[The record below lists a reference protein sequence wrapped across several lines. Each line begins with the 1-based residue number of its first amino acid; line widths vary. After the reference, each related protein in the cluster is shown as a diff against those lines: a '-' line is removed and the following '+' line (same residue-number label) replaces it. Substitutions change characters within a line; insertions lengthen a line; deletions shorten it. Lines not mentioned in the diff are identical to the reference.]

1 MRLLRCIGL
10 TMLVLALAAS
20 CSQLPQS
27 SRTDEQMTS
36 IREEYLS
43 NHPEGV
49 YNAYIKEG
57 RVVKGMGSV
66 EVLAS
71 WGLPNV
77 RRPGPEANAEFWEYY
92 ARDEQSNS
100 LVSYELAFVDKL
112 LTRWSVHTD
121 LASVLGTTK
130 IGTDVNRTVEETL
143 RLGTSGVGGGVSP
156 TKK

>member
-1 MRLLRCIGL
+1 MNLLRCIGL
-10 TMLVLALAAS
+10 IVLTAAFAAS
-20 CSQLPQS
+20 CGQLPQS

-36 IREEYLS
+36 IREEYLA
-43 NHPEGV
+43 NHPEGT
-49 YNAYIKEG
+49 YNAYIREG

-77 RRPGPEANAEFWEYY
+77 RRPGKETGVEHWDYY

-100 LVSYELAFVDKL
+100 IVSYELTFVEKVL
-112 LTRWSVHTD
+112 NRWSVRAD
-121 LASVLGTTK
+121 LGTSLGTTE
-130 IGTDVNRTVEETL
+130 IGSEVNRTVEETL
-143 RLGTSGVGGGVSP
+143 RLGTSGAGSGTSP